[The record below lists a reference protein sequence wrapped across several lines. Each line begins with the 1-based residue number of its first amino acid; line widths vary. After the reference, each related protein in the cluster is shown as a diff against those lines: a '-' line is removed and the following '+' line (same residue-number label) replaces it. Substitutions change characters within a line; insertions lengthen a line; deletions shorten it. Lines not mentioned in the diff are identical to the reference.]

1 MQVWGHRGAAGLKP
15 ENTLA
20 SIAHA
25 LHLGVD
31 GIEIDVR
38 AHGDSL
44 IVMHDE
50 TLDRTTTGHGHHA
63 RYTLT
68 QLRSFDAGD
77 GERIPLLSEVLAVVR
92 ERTRLNVEVKSVGIA
107 GAVLTELEQA
117 TRGCAAWRRQIL
129 VSAFDPATSAEL
141 AAGRGTM
148 AFGLLY
154 EEPFAQA
161 LSRARD
167 LRARSLHMSLA
178 LLDANDVR
186 TAQNAGLKVFV
197 YTANTPDDYGRC
209 LAAGVDAVFS
219 DFPDRTLAARRQS
232 DHQ

>member
-1 MQVWGHRGAAGLKP
+1 MQVLGHRGAAGLKP

-20 SIAHA
+20 SIEHA
-25 LHLGVD
+25 LQLGVD

-38 AHGDSL
+38 MHGDAL
-44 IVMHDE
+44 IVMHDA

-63 RYTLT
+63 RYTLA

-77 GERIPLLSEVLAVVR
+77 GERIPLLSEVLALAR
-92 ERTRLNVEVKSVGIA
+92 GRTRLNVEVKSCGIA
-107 GAVLTELEQA
+107 RVVLTELEQA

-129 VSAFDPATSAEL
+129 LSAFDPATSAEL
-141 AAGRGTM
+141 AAGRQSMT
-148 AFGLLY
+148 FGLLY

-167 LRARSLHMSLA
+167 LGAGSLHMSLA

-186 TAQNAGLKVFV
+186 TAQNAGLEVYV
-197 YTANTPDDYGRC
+197 YTANTPADFARC

-219 DFPDRTLAARRQS
+219 DFPDRALAACR
-232 DHQ
+232 